1 MHKIIFFIY
10 CFIFINSI
18 LVPEKE
24 IKKSNL
30 LSNKDNNI
38 KNNKNYNEYIHV
50 YKRFD
55 SILDDDLELDN
66 STNQT
71 NDTDAS
77 GSSNSTSSLF
87 NKIKLISFNYLH
99 LSISFIIFPIV
110 SLLLLF
116 YDLQEDRKLVKKYN
130 LSATDKARKDYTA
143 FKNSYIT
150 NGIYLFSLFVMK
162 YEYPLTNV
170 FFVYNYNHP
179 RYLRFLLF
187 LIRIFLHVLLVVFIL
202 FKFLAG
208 INNIM
213 NYSKFVRYQTH
224 INTFLISVAIS
235 LIMHIFY
242 GKVTDSILE
251 YDKKRRII
259 FKEKLENLRKYVYN
273 VIKSDILLNSK
284 WHIIRSR
291 MIVFSR
297 ICGTT
302 ILNKLRNTTNKYK
315 IYTEHKQKNKRV
327 IRVSRSVKPNNNAF
341 ITEGEEMPKGRLL
354 SYSNSNVNTSL
365 PENEIAHKK
374 SFSGNNKKKLLITK
388 GVEPFSFSK
397 FGVNNLKLKTLKK
410 IEYIKNRYIKKKNVV
425 YGERMDLDSYEK
437 TFDNLSIE
445 ELESY
450 TYISTEAMISK
461 LKHINTS
468 WTKLLKN
475 LITNIIL
482 FIILVMI
489 NVGLVL
495 LSTYKVGIKNE
506 ASNKPKWLMEIF
518 FVSFTIDVIFF
529 YAKCFYI
536 SIRISNLYGKKVS
549 NCFYKLL
556 FKLFVEKYL
565 RYLYRMRLL
574 IMKYKKELDFI

>member
-18 LVPEKE
+18 LVPEQE

-30 LSNKDNNI
+30 LSNKVNNT

-55 SILDDDLELDN
+55 FILNDEIELDN

-71 NDTDAS
+71 NETDTSD
-77 GSSNSTSSLF
+77 SSNTTSSLF
-87 NKIKLISFNYLH
+87 SQIKLVGFNYLH

-116 YDLQEDRKLVKKYN
+116 YDLKEDRKLVKKYN
-130 LSATDKARKDYTA
+130 LSATEKAREDYTA
-143 FKNSYIT
+143 FKNSFIT
-150 NGIYLFSLFVMK
+150 KGIYLFSLFVMK

-187 LIRIFLHVLLVVFIL
+187 LIRIFLHVLLVIFIM

-213 NYSKFVRYQTH
+213 NYSKFVKYQSH
-224 INTFLISVAIS
+224 INTFLISVFIS

-242 GKVTDSILE
+242 GKVTDSILG

-284 WHIIRSR
+284 WHSIRSR
-291 MIVFSR
+291 MITYYR
-297 ICGTT
+297 ICGAT
-302 ILNKLRNTTNKYK
+302 ILKKNRDYTNKYK
-315 IYTEHKQKNKRV
+315 IYAEHRLKSSES
-327 IRVSRSVKPNNNAF
+327 ISVSRTVRANNNAF
-341 ITEGEEMPKGRLL
+341 ITEGEEEA
-354 SYSNSNVNTSL
+354 NTTKSSFT
-365 PENEIAHKK
+365 ENEI
-374 SFSGNNKKKLLITK
+374 GNKTAIYEKIRTNGNLVIAK
-388 GVEPFSFSK
+388 GVEPFTFSK
-397 FGVNNLKLKTLKK
+397 FGVNHIKLKTLKK
-410 IEYIKNRYIKKKNVV
+410 IEYIRNKYIKKKNVQC
-425 YGERMDLDSYEK
+425 EETIDLDSFEK
-437 TFDNLSIE
+437 AFDNLSIE
-445 ELESY
+445 ELESF
-450 TYISTEAMISK
+450 TYISTDAMINK
-461 LKHINTS
+461 LKRLNKS
-468 WTKLLKN
+468 WSKMIKN
-475 LITNIIL
+475 IFIDCIL
-482 FIILVMI
+482 FTILILINIALVVMS
-489 NVGLVL
+489 N
-495 LSTYKVGIKNE
+495 YKVRIKKE
-506 ASNKPKWLMEIF
+506 ASNKPKWLMEMF
-518 FVSFTIDVIFF
+518 FMSVTIDCLF
-529 YAKCFYI
+529 YYLKCFYL
-536 SIRISNLYGKKVS
+536 SIRIANLYGKKVS

-556 FKLFVEKYL
+556 FDLFVEKYL

-574 IMKYKKELDFI
+574 IIKYKKELDFM

>member
-213 NYSKFVRYQTH
+213 NYTKFVRYQTH
-224 INTFLISVAIS
+224 INTFFISVAIS

-284 WHIIRSR
+284 WHSIRSR
-291 MIVFSR
+291 MITYYR
-297 ICGTT
+297 ICGAT
-302 ILNKLRNTTNKYK
+302 ILKKNKDNTNKYK
-315 IYTEHKQKNKRV
+315 IYAEHKLKSSEPVRV
-327 IRVSRSVKPNNNAF
+327 RRTFRTNNSAF
-341 ITEGEEMPKGRLL
+341 IIEGEEEA
-354 SYSNSNVNTSL
+354 NTTKSSFT
-365 PENEIAHKK
+365 ENEI
-374 SFSGNNKKKLLITK
+374 GNKTAIYEKIRANSNLVITK
-388 GVEPFSFSK
+388 GVEPFSFSR
-397 FGVNNLKLKTLKK
+397 FGVNHIKLKTLKK
-410 IEYIKNRYIKKKNVV
+410 IEYIRNKYIKKKNVQ
-425 YGERMDLDSYEK
+425 YEETIDLDSYEK

-445 ELESY
+445 ELESF
-450 TYISTEAMISK
+450 TYISTDAMIDK
-461 LKHINTS
+461 LKHLNKS
-468 WTKLLKN
+468 WSKMVKN
-475 LITNIIL
+475 IFTDCIL
-482 FIILVMI
+482 FIILILI
-489 NVGLVL
+489 NVGLVFM
-495 LSTYKVGIKNE
+495 SNYKVRIKNE
-506 ASNKPKWLMEIF
+506 ASNKPKWLMEMF
-518 FVSFTIDVIFF
+518 FMSVTIDGLF
-529 YAKCFYI
+529 YYLKCLYL
-536 SIRISNLYGKKVS
+536 SIRITNLYGKKVS
-549 NCFYKLL
+549 NCFYKML
-556 FKLFVEKYL
+556 FDLFVEKYL

-574 IMKYKKELDFI
+574 IIKYKKELDFM

>member
-1 MHKIIFFIY
+1 MHKIFFFIY
-10 CFIFINSI
+10 CFVFITCI
-18 LVPEKE
+18 YIPEIE
-24 IKKSNL
+24 VKKNNL
-30 LSNKDNNI
+30 LSNKDNNLEY
-38 KNNKNYNEYIHV
+38 NKNDNKFIPDYINLDV
-50 YKRFD
+50 IINKEND
-55 SILDDDLELDN
+55 SSTN
-66 STNQT
+66 STDKSETTHNLF
-71 NDTDAS
+71 
-77 GSSNSTSSLF
+77 GS
-87 NKIKLISFNYLH
+87 IKLLPFNYLH
-99 LSISFIIFPIV
+99 LTISFIIFPIV
-110 SLLLLF
+110 SLIFLL
-116 YDLQEDRKLVKKYN
+116 YDIKEDKNLLNKHY
-130 LSATDKARKDYTA
+130 LSAREKAREDYTE
-143 FKNSYIT
+143 FKNSFIT
-150 NGIYLFSLFVMK
+150 KGKYFFSWFVMK
-162 YEYPLTNV
+162 YEYPLTNAL
-170 FFVYNYNHP
+170 FVYNYNHP
-179 RYLRFLLF
+179 RYLRFMLF
-187 LIRIFLHVLLVVFIL
+187 LIRIFLNTLIVIFIL
-202 FKFLAG
+202 FKFLSG

-213 NYSKFVRYQTH
+213 NYTKFVKYRSH
-224 INTFLISVAIS
+224 LNTVFISIAIS
-235 LIMHIFY
+235 FLMHIFY
-242 GKVTDSILE
+242 GNIINSIFE
-251 YDKKRRII
+251 YDKKRRTI

-284 WHIIRSR
+284 WHTIKTR

-302 ILNKLRNTTNKYK
+302 ILNKLRNNTNKYK
-315 IYTEHKQKNKRV
+315 IYTEHKQKNSKV
-327 IRVSRSVKPNNNAF
+327 VRVSRSVKPNNNAF
-341 ITEGEEMPKGRLL
+341 ITEGEEVTKGRLL
-354 SYSNSNVNTSL
+354 SYSSSKTITSL

-374 SFSGNNKKKLLITK
+374 SFSGNNKNKLLITK
-388 GVEPFSFSK
+388 GVEPFSFSR

-410 IEYIKNRYIKKKNVV
+410 IEYIKNRYIKIKNVV
-425 YGERMDLDSYEK
+425 YGERMDIDSYEK

-506 ASNKPKWLMEIF
+506 AKNKPKWLMEIF
-518 FVSFTIDVIFF
+518 LVSFTIDVIFF
-529 YAKCFYI
+529 YVKCFYI
-536 SIRISNLYGKKVS
+536 SIRIANLYGKKVS

-556 FKLFVEKYL
+556 FNLFVEKYL

>member
-1 MHKIIFFIY
+1 ML
-10 CFIFINSI
+10 S
-18 LVPEKE
+18 
-24 IKKSNL
+24 KSN
-30 LSNKDNNI
+30 
-38 KNNKNYNEYIHV
+38 
-50 YKRFD
+50 
-55 SILDDDLELDN
+55 
-66 STNQT
+66 TN
-71 NDTDAS
+71 
-77 GSSNSTSSLF
+77 
-87 NKIKLISFNYLH
+87 
-99 LSISFIIFPIV
+99 
-110 SLLLLF
+110 
-116 YDLQEDRKLVKKYN
+116 
-130 LSATDKARKDYTA
+130 
-143 FKNSYIT
+143 
-150 NGIYLFSLFVMK
+150 
-162 YEYPLTNV
+162 
-170 FFVYNYNHP
+170 
-179 RYLRFLLF
+179 
-187 LIRIFLHVLLVVFIL
+187 
-202 FKFLAG
+202 
-208 INNIM
+208 
-213 NYSKFVRYQTH
+213 
-224 INTFLISVAIS
+224 
-235 LIMHIFY
+235 
-242 GKVTDSILE
+242 
-251 YDKKRRII
+251 
-259 FKEKLENLRKYVYN
+259 
-273 VIKSDILLNSK
+273 
-284 WHIIRSR
+284 
-291 MIVFSR
+291 
-297 ICGTT
+297 
-302 ILNKLRNTTNKYK
+302 
-315 IYTEHKQKNKRV
+315 
-327 IRVSRSVKPNNNAF
+327 
-341 ITEGEEMPKGRLL
+341 
-354 SYSNSNVNTSL
+354 L

-518 FVSFTIDVIFF
+518 FVSITIDVIFF
-529 YAKCFYI
+529 YVKCFYI
-536 SIRISNLYGKKVS
+536 SIRIANLYGKKVS